1 MDNFSNINYLKS
13 ELKKITHHFELKDF
27 DYVIQKSIILSNKLP
42 KQKYANHKNKFH
54 FKIRPSNNKD
64 QKSLAF

>member
-27 DYVIQKSIILSNKLP
+27 DYVIQKSITLIK
-42 KQKYANHKNKFH
+42 KNPQQRLFNE
-54 FKIRPSNNKD
+54 S
-64 QKSLAF
+64 S